1 MTLYELTQDALALKE
16 LLDSGEITDEIFN
29 DTLEAMEIDTKVEN
43 VCKMI
48 RIFEAKAEVCKKEK
62 DRLAANEKAATNA
75 VKRLKDSLTNYMQ
88 TTQKKKI
95 EAGTFTVTQCSS
107 QSLEILYEDMIDEE
121 FLIPQPCKIDK
132 TGITKAIKEGRE
144 IAGAV
149 LVDNPYIRIR

>member
-1 MTLYELTQDALALKE
+1 MTLYELTQDALALQE

-29 DTLEAMEIDTKVEN
+29 DTLEAMEADTKVEN

-48 RIFEAKAEVCKKEK
+48 RIFEAKAEACKKEK
-62 DRLAANEKAATNA
+62 DRLAANEKTATNA
-75 VKRLKDSLTNYMQ
+75 VKRLKDSLTNYMN
-88 TTQKKKI
+88 TVHKKKI

-107 QSLEILYEDMIDEE
+107 QSLDILYEDMIDEE

-149 LVDNPYIRIR
+149 LVDKPYIRIK